1 MLHHCL
7 YEIFSTRT
15 SVAAI
20 IFVSLQQIS
29 RLGKKTVA
37 GKMDHTMQVKAVNVL
52 PTRKATESHTFFQL

>member
-15 SVAAI
+15 NVAAI

-37 GKMDHTMQVKAVNVL
+37 GKMDYTMQVKVVNML
-52 PTRKATESHTFFQL
+52 PTRKAPESHTLFQL